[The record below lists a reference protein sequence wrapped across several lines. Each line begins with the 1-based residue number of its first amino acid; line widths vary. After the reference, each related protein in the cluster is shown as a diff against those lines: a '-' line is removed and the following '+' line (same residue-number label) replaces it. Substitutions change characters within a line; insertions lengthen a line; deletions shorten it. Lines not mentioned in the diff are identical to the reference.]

1 MRYYY
6 EGQDQAALFVE
17 KRQGV
22 FELKEEGILDVLTN
36 IVCPRLKES
45 YRVKLTKA
53 LKDVDNPDFFMV
65 HSTNSYEL
73 FALSTLA
80 TESENESYSAEV
92 PELLFTTDE
101 NFDSSKFIRMD
112 VDENNLE
119 EAKLRL
125 EESNLF
131 NKKDI
136 YLIKQDCV
144 EEGSK
149 VSYIVVYIPDR
160 CFSR

>member
-1 MRYYY
+1 M
-6 EGQDQAALFVE
+6 
-17 KRQGV
+17 
-22 FELKEEGILDVLTN
+22 
-36 IVCPRLKES
+36 
-45 YRVKLTKA
+45 KLTRA
-53 LKDVDNPDFFMV
+53 LKDVDNPNFFMV
-65 HSTNSYEL
+65 HSTRSYEL

-80 TESENESYSAEV
+80 TESQSEAYSAEV

-112 VDENNLE
+112 VDESNIE
-119 EAKLRL
+119 EAKQRL

-131 NKKDI
+131 NKKEI
-136 YLIKQDCV
+136 YLIKQNCV

-160 CFSR
+160 CFM

>member
-6 EGQDQAALFVE
+6 NGEDQLVIFAE
-17 KRQGV
+17 KHQGV
-22 FELKEEGILDVLTN
+22 FELKEESILDVLTD
-36 IVCPRLKES
+36 IVCPRLKDE
-45 YRVKLTKA
+45 YQVKLTKV
-53 LKDVDNPDFFMV
+53 LKDVDNPNSFLV
-65 HSTNSYEL
+65 YSTNSYEL

-80 TESENESYSAEV
+80 TESKNESYSAEV

-131 NKKDI
+131 NKKEI

-160 CFSR
+160 CFR